1 MSLSW
6 ETSVWLTAGMALGWA
21 AQWQWHRRWL
31 HQQVRLAEPA
41 APVPAAAAAPAA
53 PAMPDELRR
62 LSAEVARLAE
72 ALAQREDETRRLTN
86 SVNLLDQQMMQ
97 MHLARSPI
105 AQPHARAA

>member
-31 HQQVRLAEPA
+31 HQQVRLAE
-41 APVPAAAAAPAA
+41 PAA

>member
-1 MSLSW
+1 MTFSW
-6 ETSVWLTAGMALGWA
+6 EASVWLSAGLALGWA

-31 HQQVRLAEPA
+31 QQQMREAAHAQSA
-41 APVPAAAAAPAA
+41 APVPAAAPAV
-53 PAMPDELRR
+53 PDELVR

-72 ALAQREDETRRLTN
+72 ALAQRDDETRRLTN